1 MGYSLKDLSLMFK
14 LTVVSLAVGPQG
26 LLLPLGNRTGWVSP
40 YPGDHVHENL
50 WLFKEWPESVVEE
63 DGLLSIFIVQD
74 AGVSKETLASPF

>member
-1 MGYSLKDLSLMFK
+1 M
-14 LTVVSLAVGPQG
+14 
-26 LLLPLGNRTGWVSP
+26 SP